1 MESKSVEWIREA
13 SDIEK
18 LYELSHKR
26 KSFLLAYQL
35 SLSSL
40 QPLEEEHVRKAVI
53 HLHRKCPALR
63 VCYGER
69 NGQTWLRY
77 MRKEELDFQVVKDA
91 KPDEMRDLLQSYQY
105 NSEEGPLW
113 CTRLLITEMDDPLAL
128 DEELPYT
135 SYLFIGIHHGIC
147 DGFTMMKVCGAFVR
161 ILNDVIDNKPV
172 CDKDQIGYFVQNPET
187 EKFVS
192 AKMSAL
198 QMDPSLMQE
207 IVSNA
212 DDKGIGIPM
221 LIKVQPPPE
230 GEDKT
235 CNLTHVLDKDTT
247 SRFIDKCKA
256 EGVTCNSGF
265 SALVNVAI
273 ASSLVEN
280 QYIED
285 CYRMCS
291 GHLINLRRYWTA
303 DRTESLGCHILAPLN
318 LWAQVPRDFSIKFW
332 DFARTLHRDLLHH
345 IKIESVFTRGA
356 YSKLTNSEGP
366 DFDDTFCSSNPMQLD
381 CTFSNLGDVTHFFH
395 GAGCHV
401 KPYFLGRHISLHHTK
416 IQSFTYFLH
425 TLRDR
430 LIVSIMYNMEYT
442 TKAGAQKHCDQI
454 FSIMEK
460 VLNGTF
466 Y

>member
-1 MESKSVEWIREA
+1 MESEKGEWIREA

-18 LYELSHKR
+18 FYELGHKR
-26 KSFLLAYQL
+26 RSFLLAYQL

-40 QPLEEEHVRKAVI
+40 QPLEEKHVRKALI

-63 VCYGER
+63 VCFGEQ

-91 KPDEMRDLLQSYQY
+91 DPDEIRDLLQTYQY

-113 CTRLLITEMDDPLAL
+113 CARLLIGEKDDPLAL
-128 DEELPYT
+128 DKELPYT
-135 SYLFIGIHHGIC
+135 SHLFIGIHHGIC

-172 CDKDQIGYFVQNPET
+172 CDKDQIGYFVHDPET
-187 EKFVS
+187 NKIVS
-192 AKMSAL
+192 AKMSIV

-207 IVSNA
+207 IISNA
-212 DDKGIGIPM
+212 DDKGIGIP
-221 LIKVQPPPE
+221 LLLKVQPPPE

-247 SRFIDKCKA
+247 SRFIDKCRA
-256 EGVTCNSGF
+256 EGVTFNAGF

-273 ASSLVEN
+273 ASYLVEN

-291 GHLINLRRYWTA
+291 GHAINLRRYWTT
-303 DRTESLGCHILAPLN
+303 DRTESLGCHILTPLY
-318 LWAQVPRDFSIKFW
+318 LWAKVPRDFGKKFW

-345 IKIESVFTRGA
+345 IKVESVFTHEA
-356 YSKLTNSEGP
+356 YIKLTTKDHNFADVFSL
-366 DFDDTFCSSNPMQLD
+366 SNLMQID
-381 CTFSNLGDVTHFFH
+381 CLFSNLGDVTHFLED
-395 GAGCHV
+395 ARCHV
-401 KPYFLGRHISLHHTK
+401 KPYFLGRHISLHYSDIKNFSYFIHT
-416 IQSFTYFLH
+416 FRGRF
-425 TLRDR
+425 
-430 LIVSIMYNMEYT
+430 IVSILYNT
-442 TKAGAQKHCDQI
+442 KFVTKAVTQKHCDQI